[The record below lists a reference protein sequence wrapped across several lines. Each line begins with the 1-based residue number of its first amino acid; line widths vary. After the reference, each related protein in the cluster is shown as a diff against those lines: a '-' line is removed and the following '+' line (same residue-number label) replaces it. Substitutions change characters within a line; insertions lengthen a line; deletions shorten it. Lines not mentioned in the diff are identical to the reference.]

1 MNKGCGKIDI
11 SDYSFLRL
19 LTSSIILKSQNPI
32 IKNHELEKNL
42 YKFYN
47 RPEFHYLFEGICK
60 KEDVAGENNYVDLN
74 RAFQQAYAYGLLSQI
89 HDCYRELMSVIN
101 FSIDEAIQIQSEY
114 TLEQVE
120 SITNLCN
127 EMLEPK
133 EQELK
138 HGNMLIKR
146 KKITFQ

>member
-1 MNKGCGKIDI
+1 
-11 SDYSFLRL
+11 
-19 LTSSIILKSQNPI
+19 
-32 IKNHELEKNL
+32 
-42 YKFYN
+42 
-47 RPEFHYLFEGICK
+47 
-60 KEDVAGENNYVDLN
+60 
-74 RAFQQAYAYGLLSQI
+74 
-89 HDCYRELMSVIN
+89 MSVIN

-138 HGNMLIKR
+138 HGNMLLKE
-146 KKITFQ
+146 KK